1 MQEVIR
7 MKPLVPYAP
16 PARLDVGR
24 EKAIKYVRGLIWTY
38 FVLLIFEGS
47 LRKWVL
53 PQYSDVLLVVRDPV
67 VLAIYAFAIRGR
79 VFPNNGYVVSLGIM
93 GVLSWLVSLVVLQP
107 YLSLQPLILVTGFGF
122 RSNFL
127 HLPLIFIIGKVL
139 DHDDLLKLGKWILI
153 GSIPMALLLAIQFSS
168 APGAFI
174 NRTVGLGETLQIGA
188 GGDKIRPPGT
198 FSFTSGVVFCASLA
212 ATYLLYGGLSRGV
225 YRNWLLFSAGFALMV
240 MIGVSGSRSVLL
252 AVVVVIASLVAI
264 IFIRPSALN
273 QFGRNLLIVVA
284 VLFLVTRVPVFKEG
298 MALLSDRFTTT
309 AEAEENTIAG
319 GLIARGLSGFVEA
332 FKFAP
337 NAPIGGYGLGI
348 GTNGGAKF
356 LTGRSV
362 FLLTEGEWGR
372 VVLESGPILGFAYLL
387 WRTVLVFNL
396 GVLSFRQLRRGEIIT
411 IMLYLAGFLA
421 LLTGQFGQPTNL
433 GFAVFLGGLCL
444 ASANKKE
451 TPSETERLEPAPARA
466 QMARRSR
473 YAEQLHH
480 SSAAPRDS
488 DDSADW

>member
-1 MQEVIR
+1 MQDVIR
-7 MKPLVPYAP
+7 MKPLAPYTP

-38 FVLLIFEGS
+38 FILLIFEGS
-47 LRKWVL
+47 LRKWIL
-53 PQYSDVLLVVRDPV
+53 PQFSDVLLVVRDPV

-93 GVLSWLVSLVVLQP
+93 GVLCWLVSLVVLQP

-127 HLPLIFIIGKVL
+127 HLPMIFIIGKVL

-198 FSFTSGVVFCASLA
+198 FSFTSGVVFCASLS
-212 ATYLLYGGLSRGV
+212 ATFLLYGGLSRGV

-264 IFIRPSALN
+264 IFVRPSALN

-284 VLFLVTRVPVFKEG
+284 VLFLVTRGPGFQEG
-298 MALLSDRFTTT
+298 SAPLSPPFFPP
-309 AEAEENTIAG
+309 AEAGEKNNSG
-319 GLIARGLSGFVEA
+319 GVFGGGARGIS
-332 FKFAP
+332 
-337 NAPIGGYGLGI
+337 
-348 GTNGGAKF
+348 
-356 LTGRSV
+356 
-362 FLLTEGEWGR
+362 
-372 VVLESGPILGFAYLL
+372 
-387 WRTVLVFNL
+387 
-396 GVLSFRQLRRGEIIT
+396 
-411 IMLYLAGFLA
+411 
-421 LLTGQFGQPTNL
+421 
-433 GFAVFLGGLCL
+433 
-444 ASANKKE
+444 
-451 TPSETERLEPAPARA
+451 
-466 QMARRSR
+466 
-473 YAEQLHH
+473 
-480 SSAAPRDS
+480 
-488 DDSADW
+488 